1 MSGDDACSADDLLA
15 RLRPRLG
22 IGATFLVYD
31 RDSGRT
37 PTTKRRPVVIVGG
50 LPPAG
55 EPAEITL
62 GRLTR
67 VLTRVSWKPYF
78 GQPPKS
84 EAEKFQLLVDK
95 KMVFTPAGLLPG
107 FDLDGAFEIRLVRP
121 VRISVLGSPPF
132 LGWLPR
138 PYIEV
143 LALHATGAR
152 LPDPYPPESA

>member
-1 MSGDDACSADDLLA
+1 MSGSDGCSGDDGLA
-15 RLRPRLG
+15 RLRPRLAV
-22 IGATFLVYD
+22 GATFLVYD

-37 PTTKRRPVVIVGG
+37 PTPKRRPVVVVGG
-50 LPPAG
+50 LPPAD

-62 GRLTR
+62 GRLVR
-67 VLTRVSWKPYF
+67 VLTRVSWKPHF
-78 GQPPKS
+78 GPPPRS
-84 EAEKFQLLVDK
+84 EAEKLQLARDR

-107 FDLDGAFEIRLVRP
+107 FDLDGAFEFRIVRP
-121 VRISVLGSPPF
+121 LAVIVLAGAPF

-152 LPDPYPPESA
+152 PADPYPPESA